1 MDKKDVSIVICA
13 YNEEPT
19 IKNVIESC
27 HRFNPES
34 EIVLVDDGS
43 QDATQQI
50 VEDLQKDIPISY
62 IRMNENK
69 GKSYAMVVG
78 VENSRRDI
86 ILFFDADITNI
97 KQEHF
102 NHLLAPIFNAEA
114 DMVLGQPSETLIDY
128 RINPF
133 KGLTGE
139 RALLKKDIEPILE
152 DIRDIRFGVETYINL
167 HFQAHGKKLKYR
179 VLEGLTHPTKY
190 EKTTPMKAT
199 MEFISEGQEIAST
212 LFKNYDLITKRIES
226 SFNSQNEKVKDKI
239 KQLHIELN
247 ENIQSLLKNGKKNN
261 FSD

>member
-43 QDATQQI
+43 EDATQQI
-50 VEDLQKDIPISY
+50 VKDLQKDIPISY
-62 IRMNENK
+62 IRMDKNK
-69 GKSYAMVVG
+69 GKSFAMVIG
-78 VENSRRDI
+78 VENASRDI

-97 KQEHF
+97 KKEHF
-102 NHLLAPIFNAEA
+102 DHLLNPIFNAEA

-139 RALLKKDIEPILE
+139 RAMLKKDIKSILE

-167 HFQAHGKKLKYR
+167 YFQAHGKKLKYS

-212 LFKNYDLITKRIES
+212 LLKNYDLITKRIES

-239 KQLHIELN
+239 KQLHAELN
-247 ENIQSLLKNGKKNN
+247 ENIQSLLKNGKKEK
-261 FSD
+261 

>member
-19 IKNVIESC
+19 IKNVVESC
-27 HRFNPES
+27 HRYNPAS
-34 EIVLVDDGS
+34 EIVVVDDGS
-43 QDATQQI
+43 QDATRQI
-50 VEDLQKDIPISY
+50 IEELKQTIPINY
-62 IRMNENK
+62 IPLEENQ

-78 VENSRRDI
+78 VEKASRDI

-97 KQEHF
+97 KKEHF
-102 NHLLAPIFNAEA
+102 DQLLDPVFNQEA

-139 RALLKKDIEPILE
+139 RAMLKKDIEPILE

-167 HFQAHGKKLKYR
+167 YFQAYGKKLKYS
-179 VLEGLTHPTKY
+179 VLEGLAHPTKY

-199 MEFISEGQEIAST
+199 MEFISEGQEIAAT
-212 LFKNYDLITKRIES
+212 LLKNYDLITRRIES
-226 SFNSQNEKVKDKI
+226 SFNSHNEKVKEKI
-239 KQLHIELN
+239 RQLHAELN
-247 ENIQSLLKNGKKNN
+247 ENIQSLLKNGKFKE
-261 FSD
+261 

>member
-19 IKNVIESC
+19 IKYVIESC
-27 HRFNPES
+27 HRFNTES
-34 EIVLVDDGS
+34 EIVVVDDGS
-43 QDATQQI
+43 EDATQEI
-50 VEDLQKDIPISY
+50 IKDLQKNIPLNY
-62 IRMNENK
+62 IRMDENK

-78 VENSRRDI
+78 VENAIRDI
-86 ILFFDADITNI
+86 ILFFDADILNI
-97 KQEHF
+97 KNEHF
-102 NHLLAPIFNAEA
+102 DQLLNPIFNEEA
-114 DMVLGQPSETLIDY
+114 DMVLGQPSETFIDY

-139 RALLKKDIEPILE
+139 RAMLKKDIEPILE

-167 HFQAHGKKLKYR
+167 YFQAHGKKLKYS
-179 VLEGLTHPTKY
+179 VLDGLTHPTKY

-212 LFKNYDLITKRIES
+212 LLKNYDLITKRIES

-239 KQLHIELN
+239 KQLHSELN
-247 ENIQSLLKNGKKNN
+247 ENIQALLNNEKKNN
-261 FSD
+261 PPD

>member
-34 EIVLVDDGS
+34 ELVVVDDGS
-43 QDATQQI
+43 EDATQQI
-50 VEDLQKDIPISY
+50 VKDLLKDIPINY
-62 IRMNENK
+62 IRMDENK

-78 VENSRRDI
+78 VENAQRDI

-97 KQEHF
+97 KKKHF
-102 NHLLAPIFNAEA
+102 DQLLQPIFRDEA

-139 RALLKKDIEPILE
+139 RAMFKKDIEPILE

-167 HFQAHGKKLKYR
+167 YFQAYGKRLKYS
-179 VLEGLTHPTKY
+179 VLDGLTQPTKY

-212 LFKNYDLITKRIES
+212 LLKNYDLITRRIES
-226 SFNSQNEKVKDKI
+226 SFNSQNEKVKEKI
-239 KQLHIELN
+239 KQLHSELN
-247 ENIQSLLKNGKKNN
+247 ENIQSLLKNGKFKE
-261 FSD
+261 